1 MNNCGTNQIR
11 KQYIYSPNAT
21 NHSDILNDKIL
32 VIQNT
37 QNVYGTH
44 LVRVKST
51 QISAFVING
60 ELCVR

>member
-1 MNNCGTNQIR
+1 M
-11 KQYIYSPNAT
+11 YSPNAT